1 MTERKK
7 NRLGRTLLR
16 PPALALALA
25 VLLAA
30 IVTGLGIFNPTP
42 APAAAQGSWGLHRIA
57 EIRLADTEVV
67 AYPGTNTRIAFS
79 LHDTSGR
86 RLTGL
91 VDWGAVWEGADAA
104 ARRVVD
110 DLDGRDIAIQGYI
123 FIPIRED
130 ARRGAYRFNVRTHA
144 RNENNEPYD
153 SVTLTVYVVGRPDY
167 LRTYLNDTDY
177 DAGDTITLRATLRD
191 AGSALAS
198 FVRNATYGTGIATP
212 CDGCRWA
219 AADDAS
225 AAVLTVAE
233 GSLGAGRA
241 QIPIAANAPAG
252 TYRIVVSQP
261 RVDDRTLKFTVRA
274 RSTQPGGTG
283 PNPPAGYTLSAGDRI
298 AAGASANYRVTARSA
313 SDGTP
318 NLDGNNGRVYVFVD
332 GPGQDAAT
340 LSAVGADGSLTLD
353 NRGVGSFGV
362 SVAAGTAPTTIR
374 LDVVGVAGTDVV
386 TREISI
392 GSATPP
398 RGVTATAA
406 VDDQGAA
413 TIVNL
418 RWTPGAGATE
428 QVAVVVNSDDDTD
441 YCLETL
447 ASDVGSFTCS
457 MRTPGQTYVGLVI
470 GLLPDDGYALGN
482 VVTITLSGS

>member
-1 MTERKK
+1 M
-7 NRLGRTLLR
+7 
-16 PPALALALA
+16 
-25 VLLAA
+25 
-30 IVTGLGIFNPTP
+30 
-42 APAAAQGSWGLHRIA
+42 
-57 EIRLADTEVV
+57 
-67 AYPGTNTRIAFS
+67 
-79 LHDTSGR
+79 
-86 RLTGL
+86 
-91 VDWGAVWEGADAA
+91 
-104 ARRVVD
+104 
-110 DLDGRDIAIQGYI
+110 
-123 FIPIRED
+123 
-130 ARRGAYRFNVRTHA
+130 
-144 RNENNEPYD
+144 
-153 SVTLTVYVVGRPDY
+153 VGRPDY

-212 CDGCRWA
+212 CGGCRWA
-219 AADDAS
+219 AGDDAS
-225 AAVLTVAE
+225 AAALTVAG
-233 GSLGAGRA
+233 GSLGPGRA
-241 QIPIAANAPAG
+241 LIPIAANARPG

-274 RSTQPGGTG
+274 RSTQPGGSG

-313 SDGTP
+313 SGGTTD
-318 NLDGNNGRVYVFVD
+318 LDGNNGRVYVFVD

-340 LSAVGADGSLTLD
+340 LSDVGADGSLAL
-353 NRGVGSFGV
+353 NNQGVGTFGV

-374 LDVVGVAGTDVV
+374 LDVVGLPGTDVV

-398 RGVTATAA
+398 RGVTAAEA

-428 QVAVVVNSDDDTD
+428 QVAVVVNSNDDTD
-441 YCLETL
+441 YCLEML
-447 ASDVGSFTCS
+447 PPDADSFSCTG
-457 MRTPGQTYVGLVI
+457 RTPGQTYVGLVI
-470 GLLPDDGYALGN
+470 GLLPDGSYALGN